1 MWSLSAEKERKLTHL
16 TDGCKRRARI
26 ESPCHL
32 PLQGNGLV
40 RIFDGLGLGLCFFDA
55 APCTCAL
62 IEILVAILYMAD
74 ISKSKTGC
82 ISVKG
87 AREHNLKNLDVEI
100 PRDQLV
106 VITGVSGSGKS
117 SLAFDTVYA
126 EGYRKYID
134 SLSTKARAVL
144 EQLPRPNVDF
154 IQGLSPVIALEQRS
168 GSGGNPRSTVATIT
182 EIADFARVLWAVCGT
197 QYCPKDGGLVER
209 RSMDDCLTRVFA
221 EPEGSR
227 LMILAPWISAK
238 PAVLREEL
246 PRLQQRGFQ
255 RVRLNGEIRR
265 LDERD
270 LIDSKANEISVEIV
284 VDRIVLRPD
293 QRSRLADSL
302 ELAFSEG
309 EDRAI
314 ILIEDSAA
322 DGGWRQLP
330 LSNRLSCVKCGT
342 VYDQVTPRHFS
353 WNHAEG
359 ACAECGGLGET
370 LQFQPELL
378 VPDPEKSVKQ
388 GAIKPWR
395 LGSKQMIIK
404 RNAMLKQLADQ
415 LPFDPTVAWAELAS
429 ETKQQILHGTG
440 SRQFSF
446 KLKGGNTKPEIMTFE
461 GVIND
466 LERTRRETSSD
477 GLRARLMAYQT
488 SSRCAAC
495 DGRRLRP
502 ESLSVLIEGVSVSEF
517 LAMSLSEAQGFV
529 ANLEGSDAYQSVGDA
544 VRGLSSRLAFLNEV
558 GLSYLTLNRGYTTLS
573 GGEAQRVR
581 LATQLGMSL
590 IGVVYILDEPSIGL
604 HPLDNR
610 RLIRTLCGL
619 RDRGNSVVVVEHD
632 GDTMRAAD
640 HLIEL
645 GPGAGIEGGELIYQG
660 APEAAYDAE
669 GSRSGPFLSGRHRVE
684 KYADTLRP
692 KGDWL
697 TVLGATEHN
706 LKQVDARFPVGLL
719 TVVCGV
725 SGSGKSTLV
734 NDILAKAAAFK
745 LNRAKQVPG
754 RHKGLSGLDYFTSV
768 IQVDQSPIG
777 RSPRSNPATFTKLF
791 DSLRDL
797 FAKCSLA
804 KVRGYKSSRFSFNVS
819 GGRCE
824 RCKGDGVIKLDM
836 QFMADVYTECPSCMG
851 KRYNRETLDVRF
863 KGYSIADVLAMSV
876 DEALQVFS
884 KQPRIAEKLKTLR
897 DVGLGYVKLGQ
908 PATTLSGGEAQRI
921 KLSLELSKR
930 QQGETLYILDEP
942 TTGLHWLDVQR
953 LMDLILKLRDAG
965 NTILIIEHDL
975 DVIRM
980 ADWVLELG
988 PEGGAAGGEIVY
1000 QGDLPS
1006 FLKGEPVTETQKVM
1020 NSLESYNK

>member
-1 MWSLSAEKERKLTHL
+1 
-16 TDGCKRRARI
+16 
-26 ESPCHL
+26 
-32 PLQGNGLV
+32 
-40 RIFDGLGLGLCFFDA
+40 
-55 APCTCAL
+55 
-62 IEILVAILYMAD
+62 MA
-74 ISKSKTGC
+74 KKQVNQTRV

-87 AREHNLKNLDVEI
+87 AREHNLRNIDVQI

-154 IQGLSPVIALEQRS
+154 IEGLSPVIALEQRT
-168 GSGGNPRSTVATIT
+168 GGGGGNPRSTVATVT

-197 QYCPKDGGLVER
+197 QFCPKDGGLVER
-209 RSMDDCLTRVFA
+209 RSMDDCLTRVFK

-227 LMILAPWISAK
+227 LMILAPWITAK
-238 PAVLREEL
+238 PSVLREEL

-255 RVRLNGEIRR
+255 RVRLNGAIRR
-265 LDERD
+265 LDEPG
-270 LIDSKANEISVEIV
+270 LIDSKAKEILVEIV
-284 VDRIVLRPD
+284 VDRIVLRTD

-302 ELAFSEG
+302 DLAFSEG
-309 EDRAI
+309 ADRAL
-314 ILIEDSAA
+314 ILIEDAA
-322 DGGWRQLP
+322 AEGGWRELR
-330 LSNRLSCVKCGT
+330 LSNRLACVECGT
-342 VYDQVTPRHFS
+342 VYEQATPRHFS

-359 ACAECGGLGET
+359 ACELCGGLGET
-370 LQFQPELL
+370 LQFQPELI
-378 VPDPEKSVKQ
+378 VPDASKSVKK

-404 RNAMLKQLADQ
+404 RNAILKQLAEQ
-415 LPFDPTVAWAELAS
+415 LPFDPTVAWDEL
-429 ETKQQILHGTG
+429 EPEVREQVLLGTG

-446 KLKGGNTKPEIMTFE
+446 KLKGGNTKPEVMTFE
-461 GVIND
+461 GVLAD
-466 LERTRRETSSD
+466 LETTRRTTSSD

-488 SSRCAAC
+488 SSRCEAC
-495 DGRRLRP
+495 RGRRLKA
-502 ESLSVLIEGVSVSEF
+502 ESLSVLIEGRSVSEF
-517 LAMSLSEAQGFV
+517 LELPLDAAQTFIDDLSQESEYGSV
-529 ANLEGSDAYQSVGDA
+529 ADA
-544 VRGLSSRLAFLNEV
+544 VRGLSSRLSFLNEV
-558 GLSYLTLNRGYTTLS
+558 GLSYLTLNRGYATLS

-610 RLIRTLCGL
+610 KLIETLCGL

-632 GDTMRAAD
+632 ADTMRAAD

-645 GPGAGIEGGELIYQG
+645 GPGAGIEGGAVIFEGTPKASYT
-660 APEAAYDAE
+660 AK
-669 GSRSGPFLSGRHRVE
+669 GSRSGPFLSGRHKVE
-684 KYADTLRP
+684 KYADVLRP
-692 KGDWL
+692 RREWL
-697 TVLGATEHN
+697 TIKGASEHN
-706 LKQVDARFPVGLL
+706 LKDVDVRFPVGLL
-719 TVVCGV
+719 SVVCGV
-725 SGSGKSTLV
+725 SGSGKSTLI

-745 LNRAKQVPG
+745 LNRAKQIPG
-754 RHKGLSGLDYFTSV
+754 KHKGISGLDNFSSV

-791 DSLRDL
+791 DQLRDL

-804 KVRGYKSSRFSFNVS
+804 KVRGYKTSRFSFNVS

-824 RCKGDGVIKLDM
+824 RCKGDGAIKLDM
-836 QFMADVYTECPSCMG
+836 QFMADVYTECPSCQG

-863 KGYSIADVLAMSV
+863 KGYSIADVLEMSV
-876 DEALQVFS
+876 DQALSVFS
-884 KQPRIAEKLKTLR
+884 KHPRIEEKLRTLA

-953 LMDLILKLRDAG
+953 LMDLLFKLRDAG

-975 DVIRM
+975 DVVRL
-980 ADWVLELG
+980 ADWVVEMG
-988 PEGGAAGGEIVY
+988 PVGGAAGGELVY
-1000 QGDLPS
+1000 EGGGAD
-1006 FLKGEPVTETQKVM
+1006 FLLEAAQTPTQKAY
-1020 NSLESYNK
+1020 ES